1 MAAPNPL
8 PTYVYKIL
16 DAPPKDPLPGELPL
30 SELDKQDGFIHL
42 STANQV
48 ANTANLFFDGYP
60 SLWVLRVPLARL
72 ADVRWEGGDAAG
84 RAFPHLF
91 GGKLGEEEVESVK
104 ELKRPGGGWAGLED
118 EWLQ

>member
-1 MAAPNPL
+1 MGSFHE
-8 PTYVYKIL
+8 
-16 DAPPKDPLPGELPL
+16 GELEVQRRAGVAL
-30 SELDKQDGFIHL
+30 NAERIGRGIHA
-42 STANQV
+42 TI
-48 ANTANLFFDGYP
+48 P
-60 SLWVLRVPLARL
+60 PLARQFAL
-72 ADVRWEGGDAAG
+72 ERPFLVVGAGDAAG